1 MLDKTL
7 AGYDFKPRY
16 RAFADA
22 LSAADEREGSLF
34 ERYKALYEL
43 LFVKCDVGIRLR
55 RAYKDGDRAEMAR
68 VLDDMKKLPAL
79 YDAYHVCVEN
89 DWYSQY
95 KPFGYSG
102 QDMSLGMIEARVKTA
117 IRVVE
122 KYLAGEMESLSE
134 LEAEIQYFYGIEK
147 PLTEVGYAM
156 GFMSSSVFEINM

>member
-7 AGYDFKPRY
+7 SGYDFKPRY

-22 LSAADEREGSLF
+22 LAKGDEREASLF

-43 LFVKCDVGIRLR
+43 LFVKCDVGLRLR
-55 RAYKDGDRAEMAR
+55 RAYKSGDRTQMAE
-68 VLDDMKKLPAL
+68 VLADMKKLPAL

-89 DWYSQY
+89 DWYAQY

-102 QDMSLGMIEARVKTA
+102 QDMTLGMIEARVKTA

-122 KYLAGEMESLSE
+122 KYLAGELDSLPE
-134 LEAEIQYFYGIEK
+134 LEAEIKYFYGIEK